1 MEELERKRISKN
13 KKLSPTDPGINHSTD
28 SQSDLS
34 WGSPVSSFEDSKIKS
49 ETPKSSKI
57 KASISKILGS
67 GTSIV
72 LRFGREKGIRSEFFY
87 FMISEK

>member
-49 ETPKSSKI
+49 ETPKSKI